1 MNPGGPPDI
10 DMTGFGV
17 VALLLLVAG
26 LALWWWR
33 VRPGTASGGPIRLIA
48 LRPLGGKRMLALV
61 EVEEE
66 KFLLGM
72 TDAQISC
79 LGRLEGG
86 GEGEASRL
94 QRQDGEAA

>member
-1 MNPGGPPDI
+1 MTPGGPPDL

-17 VALLLLVAG
+17 VAILLLAAG
-26 LALWWWR
+26 LAVWWWR
-33 VRPGTASGGPIRLIA
+33 VRPGTASGGPIRLVA

-66 KFLLGM
+66 RFLLGM

-79 LGRLEGG
+79 LGRLDGAG
-86 GEGEASRL
+86 ATRL
-94 QRQDGEAA
+94 ENKDGKAA

>member
-1 MNPGGPPDI
+1 MTPGGPPDI

-17 VALLLLVAG
+17 VALVLLLAG
-26 LALWWWR
+26 MAFWWWR

-79 LGRLEGG
+79 LGRLERGD
-86 GEGEASRL
+86 ESRASRL
-94 QRQDGEAA
+94 ASHAGEAA

>member
-1 MNPGGPPDI
+1 MNPSGPPDI
-10 DMTGFGV
+10 DLTGFGV

-33 VRPGTASGGPIRLIA
+33 VRPGTTSSGPIRLVA

-79 LGRLEGG
+79 LGRLEAGR
-86 GEGEASRL
+86 EGEATRL
-94 QRQDGEAA
+94 QARDGEAA